1 MKRLRATTRA
11 CRTQSEPTSARDDR
25 GGSGVLLLARGG
37 PRSWQ
42 VGRSR
47 ARQLVASVAACAVA
61 LTLVQHGG
69 STLVRGER
77 ISITTHGATF
87 RLASSDGSDRGS
99 LVRFADTEILCG
111 GRGRLTLQLFGRLSG
126 TWRVASGT
134 GAYLGWRARGRFDDG
149 LYGGLLVE
157 AE

>member
-1 MKRLRATTRA
+1 MIVVAAA
-11 CRTQSEPTSARDDR
+11 CFCWLEADHGPGRSA
-25 GGSGVLLLARGG
+25 A
-37 PRSWQ
+37 
-42 VGRSR
+42 SR

-69 STLVRGER
+69 ATLVRGER
-77 ISITTHGATF
+77 ISIATHGATF